1 MTTAIELSH
10 VTKTYPRKRRS
21 QHFWQTL
28 IYPQYERH
36 EALHDMSFT
45 VPTGQIMGYIW
56 PNGAGKST
64 TIKLMTGILQPD
76 SGSCRV
82 LGANPLL
89 NRERFA
95 LTRYSSTGS

>member
-10 VTKTYPRKRRS
+10 VTKTYPRKRRF

-28 IYPQYERH
+28 VHSQHERH

-45 VPTGQIMGYIW
+45 VPAGQIMGYIG

-64 TIKLMTGILQPD
+64 TIKLMTGILQPIVGVAAFLERTPCLTA
-76 SGSCRV
+76 SG
-82 LGANPLL
+82 LH
-89 NRERFA
+89 
-95 LTRYSSTGS
+95 